1 MPESTAKWLHGL
13 PMTEYLKLDAIGSS
27 DLREFARS
35 PAHYRHHATAED
47 DPTPAMKLGTAT
59 HLAILEPGAF
69 ADSYAVLGECEGH
82 FKDGRP
88 CSYAAKVL
96 RWGHS
101 FCGRHDPGEDDE
113 APIEIITAEHHER
126 CMAMAKAVREHP
138 EAAKLIHGPGVRE
151 ASATF
156 EACGVA
162 CRIRPDVL
170 TRTGIH
176 VSLKTTGDAGPETF
190 GRHAGRMGYHTQLA
204 FYRLGLLALGV
215 DLKATVVVAVE
226 SSPPYV
232 PAVYIV
238 EEADLDAAAVEVER
252 LLHRFAMCKA
262 EDDWPGYGPGMTV
275 LRFPPWLFPHQEEND
290 DG

>member
-1 MPESTAKWLHGL
+1 MTESKARWLHGL
-13 PMTEYLKLDAIGSS
+13 PMAEYLELDAIGSS
-27 DLREFARS
+27 DLREFART
-35 PAHYRHHATAED
+35 PAHYRYHATADD
-47 DPTPAMKLGTAT
+47 DPTPAMKLGAAT
-59 HLAILEPGAF
+59 HLAILEPGRF
-69 ADSYAVLGECEGH
+69 ADSYAVLGVCEGH
-82 FKDGRP
+82 FNDGRT

-96 RWGHS
+96 RGGQS
-101 FCGRHDPGEDDE
+101 FCGRHDPGEDPDE
-113 APIEIITAEHHER
+113 APVEIITAEHHEL
-126 CMAMAKAVREHP
+126 CLAMADAVQLHP
-138 EAAKLIHGPGVRE
+138 EAERLIHGAGIRE

-156 EACGVA
+156 EACGVS

-226 SSPPYV
+226 SAPPCV

-238 EEADLDAAAVEVER
+238 EEADLDAAQVEVER
-252 LLHRFAMCKA
+252 LLHRLAMCKA
-262 EDDWPGYGPGMTV
+262 EDDWPGYGGMKV
-275 LRFPPWLFPHQEEND
+275 LRFPPWLFRRNED
-290 DG
+290 DEG